1 MKYCPVCDRKYDDEM
16 RLCGFDGTP
25 LEPVRQEGSIGDRY
39 IGRTI
44 KGRYQIIKKLGEGG
58 MGAVYLA
65 EQISMARKVALKI
78 LQGNYA
84 NDEEFIGRFRREARL
99 AASLNHP
106 YIVTVHDFD
115 QGEDELLFIA
125 MEYVDG
131 QRLTDIIR
139 RDGPLDIGRAVRLG
153 VQIAEGLEAAHRMGV
168 IHRDI
173 KPENI
178 MVVGDEDVEKV
189 KLMDFGIARL
199 RDTGGMSRLT
209 RAGVI
214 MGTPAYMAPEQA
226 EGAEVSERTDVYAL
240 GIVLYEMLSGS
251 VPFRAS
257 TPGAVLVKQIREA
270 PLELRKLRREVPS
283 AVERVVMQALEKE
296 PEKRQRDMREIAQ
309 GLKKVGQAESDR
321 DPLATI
327 AAANATMIDD
337 APRTIAAT
345 QIFHNEPFAKF
356 RGVNSKHLGLG
367 FIGALVIAGLVF
379 GLIKFTDWPVPEA
392 KIEPPVV
399 AEPMIEPVPVPVP
412 PPPSRPEPEAVK
424 SAPPPPRPPP
434 EKPKPVDKSLNTA
447 NIQDR
452 PLGKKNEPEQR
463 PADEPKLTTVPT
475 TVPTTEQK
483 SPSHTKI
490 QDHIRVAKNLRE
502 RGEYADASKELLK
515 ARAIDPSNKEVEAEM
530 ERTKKACD
538 AERAILGRP
547 DLKC

>member
-1 MKYCPVCDRKYDDEM
+1 MKHCPVCDRKYDDEM

-25 LEPVRQEGSIGDRY
+25 LEPVRQEGSSGDRY
-39 IGRTI
+39 VGRTI

-65 EQISMARKVALKI
+65 EQISMARRVAIKV

-84 NDEEFIGRFRREARL
+84 SDDEFIGRFRREARL

-115 QGEDELLFIA
+115 QGEDGLLFIA

-131 QRLTDIIR
+131 QPLTNIIR

-153 VQIAEGLEAAHRMGV
+153 VQIAEGLEAAHRTGV

-173 KPENI
+173 KPDNI
-178 MVVGDEDVEKV
+178 MVVGEEDVEKV

-199 RDTGGMSRLT
+199 RDTGSMSRLT

-321 DPLATI
+321 DPPATI

-337 APRTIAAT
+337 SPRTIAAT
-345 QIFHNEPFAKF
+345 QIFQNESPDKII
-356 RGVNSKHLGLG
+356 GVNRKHLGLG

-379 GLIKFTDWPVPEA
+379 GLIKFTDWSAPDEA

-399 AEPMIEPVPVPVP
+399 AEPMREPVPVPVP
-412 PPPSRPEPEAVK
+412 PPPSRPEPEPESVK
-424 SAPPPPRPPP
+424 SASPPPRPPR

-447 NIQDR
+447 NIQER
-452 PLGKKNEPEQR
+452 PLEKKNEPEQR
-463 PADEPKLTTVPT
+463 PADETKLT

-483 SPSHTKI
+483 SPSNTKI

-538 AERAILGRP
+538 AERAILGRT